1 MAETGPPQPVADDGQ
16 AGAAR
21 PPLVHRIDLVVAA
34 MILVV
39 AGALYYATSRFDQ
52 VSPMLA
58 QNIPPEYF
66 PRLLLGTITVL
77 SLLLPFEH
85 LLQRWQGKDSLAFD
99 RRRPIRP
106 MAFATAGLLC
116 IVVAAMTFLGTL
128 LTMVVVCAL
137 MPPLWGE
144 RRLKVIVPFAIIF
157 PGIVALVFSQ
167 FLKVYFEPGVLGLTL
182 H

>member
-1 MAETGPPQPVADDGQ
+1 MSETGPPQPAANDGQ
-16 AGAAR
+16 TAAAS

-34 MILVV
+34 VILVAV
-39 AGALYYATSRFDQ
+39 GALYFATTRFQ
-52 VSPMLA
+52 EVSPLLA

-66 PRLLLGTITVL
+66 PRLLLGTIAVL

-85 LLQRWQGKDSLAFD
+85 LLQRWQGKDRLGFD

-116 IVVAAMTFLGTL
+116 LVVAAMTFLGTL

-137 MPPLWGE
+137 LPPLWGE

-157 PGIVALVFSQ
+157 PGIVAVVFSQ
-167 FLKVYFEPGVLGLTL
+167 FLQVYFEPGVLGLSL

>member
-1 MAETGPPQPVADDGQ
+1 MAERKTARPITKGGRAE
-16 AGAAR
+16 AAK
-21 PPLVHRIDLVVAA
+21 PPLVHRIDLVVTAVILAA
-34 MILVV
+34 V
-39 AGALYYATSRFDQ
+39 GGLYYATTRFDA

-66 PRLLLGTITVL
+66 PRLLLGTIAVL
-77 SLLLPFEH
+77 ASLLPFEH
-85 LLQRWQGKDSLAFD
+85 LLQRWQGKDRLGFD
-99 RRRPIRP
+99 RQRPIKP

-116 IVVAAMTFLGTL
+116 IVVAAMEILGTL

-137 MPPLWGE
+137 LPPLWGE

-157 PGIVALVFSQ
+157 PGIVAVVFSQ
-167 FLKVYFEPGVLGLTL
+167 FLQVYFEPGVLGLSL